1 MSKTKVKTSPNLADT
16 SPAHQK
22 AIADGTE
29 HFSSWQYNVADHFK
43 DKTVEEIKQTLKD
56 NALPF
61 AVCMENILGDFNLG
75 TVARNCNAFGAQA
88 MYYIG
93 NKKVDR
99 RSMIGV
105 YNYTDIIWLPTVDD
119 FVKLKEKFHVVAVDN
134 ISGAVPIS
142 TYNFVP
148 NTLFVFGEEGTGLTP
163 AMQDMCQDM
172 IYIEQFGS
180 VRSLNVGTA
189 SGIIMHEF
197 VSRYKKVSK

>member
-1 MSKTKVKTSPNLADT
+1 MSKPKVKTSPNLADT

-22 AIADGTE
+22 AIADGTK

-43 DKTVEEIKQTLKD
+43 DKTVEEIRQTLKCS
-56 NALPF
+56 AFPF
-61 AVCMENILGDFNLG
+61 AVCMENIIGDFNLG

-99 RSMIGV
+99 RSMVGV
-105 YNYTDIIWLPTVDD
+105 HNYLDVIWLPTVDD
-119 FVKLKEKFHVVAVDN
+119 FIKLKEKYHVVAVDN
-134 ISGAVPIS
+134 VSGAVPIS

-163 AMQDMCQDM
+163 AMQGMCQDM

-197 VSRYKKVSK
+197 VSKYKGT